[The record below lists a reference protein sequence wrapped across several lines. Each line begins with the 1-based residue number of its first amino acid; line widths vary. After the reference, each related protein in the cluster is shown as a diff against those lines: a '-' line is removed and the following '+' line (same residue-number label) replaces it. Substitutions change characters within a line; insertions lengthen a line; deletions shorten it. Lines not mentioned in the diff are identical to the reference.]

1 MPRRGDEFDWKK
13 ILTRSGGALDRR
25 LDRLTA
31 GRARKKAVTLV
42 PYRGF
47 GTEDHLGLSGRVLA
61 EKTIL
66 PASDQESVW
75 RNLLASYQ
83 RLDSDEIPGARIR
96 AHFDDHEV
104 EVVSDEEGYFQV
116 LLSLTRSPSQAS
128 LWHSVNLELIEPK
141 RSKRVLAT
149 GSVLVP
155 PPNAEFGV
163 ISDLDDTVI
172 QTGATDLI
180 RMLRNTFL
188 ESARSRLP
196 FEGVADFYKLLHRD
210 RNPIFYVSS
219 SPWNLYDLL
228 TDFLAFREI
237 PAGPLLLGDFGIDDN
252 KLIHSPHDEH
262 KHQQIQRVF
271 DTYPNLPFLLIG
283 DSGQKDPEIYLE
295 VVRTAPAR
303 VKAVI
308 IRDVTTPQRD
318 AAVQK
323 IAATIADLGVEMFL
337 VPDTA
342 AALVHARRLGL
353 VG

>member
-13 ILTRSGGALDRR
+13 ILTKSGGALDRR
-25 LDRLTA
+25 LDRLTVA
-31 GRARKKAVTLV
+31 RTRKKPITLV

-47 GTEDHLGLSGRVLA
+47 GTENHLALSGRVLA

-83 RLDSDEIPGARIR
+83 RLQSDEIPGARIR
-96 AHFDDHEV
+96 ARFEEQVV
-104 EVVSDEEGYFQV
+104 EVVSDEEGYFQIV
-116 LLSLTRSPSQAS
+116 LTLTRPPAQES
-128 LWHSVNLELIEPK
+128 LWQSVGLDLIEPA
-141 RSKRVLAT
+141 RRLRVSAT
-149 GSVLVP
+149 GSVLIP
-155 PPNAEFGV
+155 PPTAEFGV

-172 QTGATDLI
+172 QTGATNLI

-188 ESARSRLP
+188 ESAKSRLP
-196 FEGVADFYKLLHRD
+196 FEGVADFYKLLHRG

-228 TDFLAFREI
+228 TDFLAIREI
-237 PAGPLLLGDFGIDDN
+237 PAGPLLLGDFGLDEN

-271 DTYPNLPFLLIG
+271 DTYPSLPFVLIG

-295 VVRTAPAR
+295 LVRTAPAR

-308 IRDVTTPQRD
+308 IRDVTTPERD
-318 AAVQK
+318 AAVHK
-323 IAATIADLGVEMFL
+323 IAAMIADLGVETFL
-337 VPDTA
+337 VPDTNT
-342 AALVHARRLGL
+342 ALGHARRLGL
-353 VG
+353 ID